1 MKEERKSSSIISEKM
16 IYIARSMV
24 GIYQTTLDRV
34 SITMIHYTLWMSIKR
49 EQPYLEWSKTFVNC
63 DCVTNPPRTQG
74 IIELHEK
81 IMKHI
86 TLSTK
91 KTKSRF
97 SYCWL
102 KVEEDIF
109 PSTLENQFVQNRKKV
124 KLATENYG
132 KSKKMEM

>member
-1 MKEERKSSSIISEKM
+1 
-16 IYIARSMV
+16 MV

-49 EQPYLEWSKTFVNC
+49 EQPYLEWSKTFANC
-63 DCVTNPPRTQG
+63 DCVINPPRTQG

-86 TLSTK
+86 TLPTK

-97 SYCWL
+97 SYC
-102 KVEEDIF
+102 
-109 PSTLENQFVQNRKKV
+109 
-124 KLATENYG
+124 
-132 KSKKMEM
+132 